1 MERVARLASWQAVR
15 WARITWTCGVCSGSL
30 SPECE
35 AGSGS
40 CLPSPEGGE
49 QSRLWCRDLKLSERV
64 ALGYCLEMK
73 GISLIWGWGGGR
85 STRKRLALRRDK
97 VFGQKVGA
105 QTSCSGISS
114 GREDD
119 TVARSQL
126 WWACTVRPRC
136 LSVTLVC
143 RGMFEVF
150 GVAKWKKPTGL
161 VMRGKGDWT
170 GKEALKIV

>member
-1 MERVARLASWQAVR
+1 MNLWSVFRLPL
-15 WARITWTCGVCSGSL
+15 TWV
-30 SPECE
+30 
-35 AGSGS
+35 
-40 CLPSPEGGE
+40 
-49 QSRLWCRDLKLSERV
+49 
-64 ALGYCLEMK
+64 
-73 GISLIWGWGGGR
+73 WGWEWLLPPVPRGWGAITPVVQRFETEWKGSPGILPWDERDFFNLGVGGGR